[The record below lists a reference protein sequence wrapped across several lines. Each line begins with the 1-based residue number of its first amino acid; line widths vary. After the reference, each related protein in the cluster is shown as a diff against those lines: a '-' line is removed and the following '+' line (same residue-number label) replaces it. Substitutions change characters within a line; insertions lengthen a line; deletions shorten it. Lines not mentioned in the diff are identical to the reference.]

1 MRELIAADLLVGANR
16 CPRADFPSVWVAS
29 VRGSLAIVAK
39 SRMGSERWK
48 EDHRSD
54 SELLLDARRD
64 PEAFAEFYKRNVR
77 SMITYFWN
85 QTRDRDVTSDLVAET
100 FATTLESV
108 ERYDPAKGNPRQW
121 LYGIANNQLK
131 RLWRRNRVSMNAR
144 RRLELQTP
152 PTATTGWEEIEAADA
167 RLDADRI
174 AEALASVPA
183 RSREAVRLR
192 VIEQL
197 DYSKIAQRLGCKPK
211 SARDLVFRGLGRLR
225 TEFDVPAH
233 VEDKP

>member
-1 MRELIAADLLVGANR
+1 
-16 CPRADFPSVWVAS
+16 
-29 VRGSLAIVAK
+29 
-39 SRMGSERWK
+39 MGSERWK

>member
-1 MRELIAADLLVGANR
+1 MGN
-16 CPRADFPSVWVAS
+16 
-29 VRGSLAIVAK
+29 LAILAK
-39 SRMGSERWK
+39 SRAGSARWK

-54 SELLLDARRD
+54 AELLVDARRD

-85 QTRDRDVTSDLVAET
+85 RTRDRDVTSDLVAET
-100 FATTLESV
+100 FTVTLESV
-108 ERYDPAKGNPRQW
+108 DRYNPAKGNPRQW

-131 RLWRRNRVSMNAR
+131 RLWRSKRVSANAR
-144 RRLELQTP
+144 HRLELQTP

-167 RLDADRI
+167 RLDGDRI
-174 AEALASVPA
+174 AEALARVPA

-197 DYSKIAQRLGCKPK
+197 DYSEIAQQLGCKPK
-211 SARDLVFRGLGRLR
+211 SARDLVFRGLRRLR

>member
-1 MRELIAADLLVGANR
+1 MRERITADLLVGANR
-16 CPRADFPSVWVAS
+16 CPRAPSVSNTPVG
-29 VRGSLAIVAK
+29 GSLAIVANPEAA
-39 SRMGSERWK
+39 SGGWNR
-48 EDHRSD
+48 DHRSD
-54 SELLLDARRD
+54 AELLVDARRD

-85 QTRDRDVTSDLVAET
+85 RTRDRDVTSDLVAET
-100 FATTLESV
+100 FTVTLESA

-131 RLWRRNRVSMNAR
+131 RLWRSKRVSMNAR

-167 RLDADRI
+167 RLDGERI
-174 AEALASVPA
+174 TEALARVPA
-183 RSREAVRLR
+183 RSRAAVRLR

-197 DYSKIAQRLGCKPK
+197 DYSEIAQQLGCNPK
-211 SARDLVFRGLGRLR
+211 SARDLVFRGLRRLR
-225 TEFDVPAH
+225 TEFDGPATF
-233 VEDKP
+233 EDKP